1 MPNKIHNLM
10 YFSTFGTDI
19 LVRIQVENFIP
30 MSGTRS
36 AGGTDTKSLFAYSST
51 TFSNVFFFHDQ
62 K

>member
-1 MPNKIHNLM
+1 M
-10 YFSTFGTDI
+10 YLLKFGIDI
-19 LVRIQVENFIP
+19 LVCIQIENFIL